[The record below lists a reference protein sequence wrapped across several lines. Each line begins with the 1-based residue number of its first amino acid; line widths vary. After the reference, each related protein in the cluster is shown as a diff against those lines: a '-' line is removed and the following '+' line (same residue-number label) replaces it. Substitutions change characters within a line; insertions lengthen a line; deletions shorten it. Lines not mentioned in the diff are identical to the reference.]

1 MMPKVGSH
9 LILTIPAR
17 HVLQMTL
24 NRPKQL
30 NSMTDAMEEDICRV
44 FDWFETEPSLW
55 VIILAGKGRA
65 FCAGQDLK
73 DWLSKNQTSDTMT
86 HTTGEPMQSDAEVS
100 KSIQRLK
107 RGGFGGMSSRR
118 SAKPIIAAVDG
129 ICMGGGTETILNC
142 DMVVASTRSVIGLP
156 EVARGVVAA
165 MGGIPR
171 LTQLCG
177 HVSRKIVACK
187 TIIALRTKL
196 SSALFHLS
204 SLSSVISLPSFCV
217 QQRASELLLLGKPI
231 SAKEAHD
238 RYNMVNRLVDVAKST
253 SEELGQAAVDKAAID
268 IAIQLTQNSPDS
280 VLVTKSALVM
290 ARDSTNGD
298 IDASARDNLL
308 SDRSRLLYVGKN
320 INEGL
325 EAFKGVRLCVCL
337 ALA

>member
-1 MMPKVGSH
+1 MTSSKIMMPKVGSH

-177 HVSRKIVACK
+177 H
-187 TIIALRTKL
+187 
-196 SSALFHLS
+196 
-204 SLSSVISLPSFCV
+204 
-217 QQRASELLLLGKPI
+217 QRASELLLLGKPI

-325 EAFKGVRLCVCL
+325 EAFKGKRNPKWFNPLPL
-337 ALA
+337 APPSSHARSKL